1 VDLTPAMN
9 DAFRTDAPRLL
20 GSREE
25 RAPALQW
32 VALFLAPA
40 TFFAHLQ
47 IAYVLVPWA
56 CVTRG
61 HAWVHLSGLVAIAL
75 ALAGAWAGWLVHAR
89 ADNAQENDG
98 AGAIPR
104 TRFLGTVGLCTSGLF
119 VLLLVA
125 QWAAGFVISP
135 CQ

>member
-1 VDLTPAMN
+1 MSDHY
-9 DAFRTDAPRLL
+9 RTNAPELL
-20 GSREE
+20 GSHEE

-32 VALFLAPA
+32 VGLFLAPA

-61 HAWVHLSGLVAIAL
+61 HIWVHISGIVAILL
-75 ALAGAWAGWLVHAR
+75 ALAGAWAGWIVHAR
-89 ADNAQENDG
+89 AENAQSNEG
-98 AGAIPR
+98 AGAVPR
-104 TRFLGTVGLCTSGLF
+104 TRFLGTTGLCTSGLF
-119 VLLLVA
+119 VLLLIA

>member
-1 VDLTPAMN
+1 MSESL
-9 DAFRTDAPRLL
+9 RTDEPRLL

-32 VALFLAPA
+32 VGLFLAPA
-40 TFFAHLQ
+40 AFFAHLQ

-61 HAWVHLSGLVAIAL
+61 HFWVHLSAFLAIVL
-75 ALAGAWAGWLVHAR
+75 ALAGAWAGWQAHAS
-89 ADNAQENDG
+89 AANEQDNEG
-98 AGAIPR
+98 AGSVPR
-104 TRFLGTVGLCTSGLF
+104 TRFLGTTGLCTSGLF
-119 VLLLVA
+119 ALILVA
-125 QWAAGFVISP
+125 QWAAGFIISP

>member
-1 VDLTPAMN
+1 MSDT
-9 DAFRTDAPRLL
+9 FRTDSPHLL
-20 GSREE
+20 GSNEE

-40 TFFAHLQ
+40 AFFIHLQ
-47 IAYVLVPWA
+47 VAYVLVPWA
-56 CVTRG
+56 CVAHG
-61 HAWVHLSGLVAIAL
+61 HVWVHVSGIVAILL
-75 ALAGAWAGWLVHAR
+75 ALAGTWAGWLVHAS
-89 ADNAQENDG
+89 ADNAQSNEG

-104 TRFLGTVGLCTSGLF
+104 TRFLGTVGLCTSAVF
-119 VLLLVA
+119 ALLLIA

>member
-1 VDLTPAMN
+1 MSDTS
-9 DAFRTDAPRLL
+9 RTDAPRLL
-20 GSREE
+20 GSHEE
-25 RAPALQW
+25 RAPLLQW
-32 VALFLAPA
+32 VAVFLAPA
-40 TFFAHLQ
+40 AFFAHLQ

-61 HAWVHLSGLVAIAL
+61 QLWVHVSGLIAIVL

-89 ADNAQENDG
+89 AASGQENDG
-98 AGAIPR
+98 AGSVPR

>member
-1 VDLTPAMN
+1 MSDT
-9 DAFRTDAPRLL
+9 FRTDAPRLL
-20 GSREE
+20 GTSEE

-40 TFFAHLQ
+40 AFFAHLQ

-61 HAWVHLSGLVAIAL
+61 QLWVHVSGIIAILL

-89 ADNAQENDG
+89 SGNTQGNDG
-98 AGAIPR
+98 AGAVPR
-104 TRFLGTVGLCTSGLF
+104 TRFLGTVGLCTSAVF
-119 VLLLVA
+119 ALLLIA

>member
-1 VDLTPAMN
+1 MN
-9 DAFRTDAPRLL
+9 ESSRPDAPRLL

-25 RAPALQW
+25 RAPVLQW
-32 VALFLAPA
+32 IGMFLAPA
-40 TFFAHLQ
+40 AFFAHLQ

-61 HAWVHLSGLVAIAL
+61 QIWVHVSGLVAILL
-75 ALAGAWAGWLVHAR
+75 ALAGSWAGWLVHAR
-89 ADNAQENDG
+89 ADNAQSNEG
-98 AGAIPR
+98 AGAVPR
-104 TRFLGTVGLCTSGLF
+104 TRFLGTVGLCTSAVF
-119 VLLLVA
+119 ALLLIA

>member
-1 VDLTPAMN
+1 MSDT
-9 DAFRTDAPRLL
+9 FRTDAPRLL
-20 GSREE
+20 GTSEE

-40 TFFAHLQ
+40 AFFAHLQ

-61 HAWVHLSGLVAIAL
+61 QLWVHVSGIIAILL

-89 ADNAQENDG
+89 SGNAQGNDG
-98 AGAIPR
+98 AGAVPR
-104 TRFLGTVGLCTSGLF
+104 TRFLGTVGLCTSAVF
-119 VLLLVA
+119 ALLLIA

>member
-1 VDLTPAMN
+1 MSE
-9 DAFRTDAPRLL
+9 PRRRDTAHLF

-25 RAPALQW
+25 RAPTLQW
-32 VALFLAPA
+32 VSLFLAPA

-47 IAYVLVPWA
+47 VAYVLVPWA
-56 CVTRG
+56 CVTG
-61 HAWVHLSGLVAIAL
+61 GQIWVHVAGLVAIAL

-89 ADNAQENDG
+89 AESAQGNED
-98 AGAIPR
+98 AGSVPR

>member
-1 VDLTPAMN
+1 MSDTL
-9 DAFRTDAPRLL
+9 RTDAPRLL

-32 VALFLAPA
+32 VGLFLAPA
-40 TFFAHLQ
+40 AFFAHLQ

-56 CVTRG
+56 CVAHG
-61 HAWVHLSGLVAIAL
+61 QIWVHISGLVAIAL
-75 ALAGAWAGWLVHAR
+75 ALGGAWAGWLVHGR
-89 ADNAQENDG
+89 AGNAQENDG
-98 AGAIPR
+98 AGSVPR

-119 VLLLVA
+119 ALLLVA